1 MPEHETAQFSVRVPA
16 VHLHVLERLAT
27 EEDRTVSA
35 EIRRLIRRRV
45 EEFGPSSEQAA

>member
-16 VHLHVLERLAT
+16 VHLHALERLAT

-35 EIRRLIRRRV
+35 EIRRLIRGRV
-45 EEFGPSSEQAA
+45 EELDRGSERAA

>member
-16 VHLHVLERLAT
+16 EHLQALERVAT

-45 EEFGPSSEQAA
+45 EDFDREAA